1 MANKSIWKHAHMQAA
16 HIPQIKDKRAKERQ
30 IVLLCETLK
39 RALKGGI
46 S

>member
-1 MANKSIWKHAHMQAA
+1 MSNKSTWKNAHMQAA

-39 RALKGGI
+39 KAMSRNA
-46 S
+46 